1 MSRKKN
7 SKNKSYKKITR
18 ESDPMPWRYCFLTL
32 VCGLVLA
39 VGFFFA
45 ARQHFSSMD
54 YGMKN
59 SKLRK
64 QKDELE
70 AAQRQLLLNKEI
82 SLSPSEIKKSAK
94 KIGLTDM
101 TAANIEAFSSNSTS
115 SDALNVKKTSYV
127 KPVDTKLIAGNKI
140 EEKKTTKE
148 TQLAK
153 LIEPKTKRDVRER
166 IVNKTEK

>member
-7 SKNKSYKKITR
+7 SKTYKKITR
-18 ESDPMPWRYCFLTL
+18 ERDPLPWRYCFLTL
-32 VCGLVLA
+32 VCGVALA

-70 AAQRQLLLNKEI
+70 AARRQLLLNKEI
-82 SLSPSEIKKSAK
+82 SLSPGEIKKAAK
-94 KIGLTDM
+94 KIGLTEM
-101 TAANIEAFSSNSTS
+101 TAANIETFSTNNETS
-115 SDALNVKKTSYV
+115 EALNVKKTSYV
-127 KPVDTKLIAGNKI
+127 KPANEKLIAESKV

-148 TQLAK
+148 TQVAK
-153 LIEPKTKRDVRER
+153 LIEPKSKNGARER
-166 IVNKTEK
+166 IVSKTEK

>member
-7 SKNKSYKKITR
+7 SKNKSYKKIAR
-18 ESDPMPWRYCFLTL
+18 ERDPMPWRYCFLTL

-70 AAQRQLLLNKEI
+70 SARRQLLLNKEI
-82 SLSPSEIKKSAK
+82 SLSPSEIKKAAK
-94 KIGLTDM
+94 KIGLTEM
-101 TAANIEAFSSNSTS
+101 TAANIETFPSNNESIET
-115 SDALNVKKTSYV
+115 LNVKKTSYV
-127 KPVDTKLIAGNKI
+127 KPIENKLIAGGKI

-148 TQLAK
+148 SELAK
-153 LIEPKTKRDVRER
+153 LTDSKTKKEVRER
-166 IVNKTEK
+166 IVK

>member
-18 ESDPMPWRYCFLTL
+18 ERDPMPWRYCFLTL

-70 AAQRQLLLNKEI
+70 GARRQLILNKEI
-82 SLSPSEIKKSAK
+82 SLSPSEIKKAAK
-94 KIGLTDM
+94 KMGLTDM
-101 TAANIEAFSSNSTS
+101 TAANIETFPLNNESAES
-115 SDALNVKKTSYV
+115 LNVKKTSYV
-127 KPVDTKLIAGNKI
+127 KPVENKLIAGGKI

-148 TQLAK
+148 SELAK
-153 LIEPKTKRDVRER
+153 LTDSKSKKDVRER
-166 IVNKTEK
+166 IVK

>member
-7 SKNKSYKKITR
+7 SKNTSYKRIAR
-18 ESDPMPWRYCFLTL
+18 ERDPLPWRYCLLTF
-32 VCGLVLA
+32 VCGIALA

-70 AAQRQLLLNKEI
+70 AAQRQLLLSKEI
-82 SLSPSEIKKSAK
+82 SMSPAEIKKSAK
-94 KIGLTDM
+94 KMGFSMM
-101 TAANIEAFSSNSTS
+101 TAANIETFSQIPEKNESQIVQKISYIKPS
-115 SDALNVKKTSYV
+115 SEKLVAG
-127 KPVDTKLIAGNKI
+127 TKV
-140 EEKKTTKE
+140 EEKKTAKESVLARLNDTKNKD
-148 TQLAK
+148 T
-153 LIEPKTKRDVRER
+153 RER
-166 IVNKTEK
+166 IVKTER

>member
-7 SKNKSYKKITR
+7 LKNKSYKKITR
-18 ESDPMPWRYCFLTL
+18 ERDPLPWRYCFLTL
-32 VCGLVLA
+32 VCGVVLA

-70 AAQRQLLLNKEI
+70 GTQRQLLLNKEI
-82 SLSPSEIKKSAK
+82 SLSPSEIKKAAK

-101 TAANIEAFSSNSTS
+101 TAANIEAFPQNNETP
-115 SDALNVKKTSYV
+115 APNVQKISYV
-127 KPVDTKLIAGNKI
+127 KPANDKLIAGNKV
-140 EEKKTTKE
+140 EEKKTAKE
-148 TQLAK
+148 SELAK
-153 LIEPKTKRDVRER
+153 LTDSKTKNTRER
-166 IVNKTEK
+166 IVNKAE